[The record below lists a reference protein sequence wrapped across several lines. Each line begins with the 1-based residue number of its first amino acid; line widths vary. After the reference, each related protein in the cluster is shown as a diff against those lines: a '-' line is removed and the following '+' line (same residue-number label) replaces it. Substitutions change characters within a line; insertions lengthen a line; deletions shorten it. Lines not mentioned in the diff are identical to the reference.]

1 MATIKVLRP
10 DDFLGGEND
19 GDNPMTALGREVG
32 PSDGKPT
39 GADEWATRWQK
50 ENAEAIAC
58 YNDYIEKNGLP
69 LDEFRIF

>member
-19 GDNPMTALGREVG
+19 GDNPMTAFGQEGAR
-32 PSDGKPT
+32 SDVKAT
-39 GADEWATRWQK
+39 GADEWVALWEK

-69 LDEFRIF
+69 LDQLRIF